1 MLYRIGEAAEI
12 LGMTKEGV
20 RFLERKGLLHSVRDE
35 NNGYRYYNRGS
46 LTIVQQVRGYSALG
60 FTLEEA
66 ADLVLQRDEGHILSA
81 LEERDKLMEEEIK
94 ALVGK
99 RALLQSQRELV
110 QRAYSCREER
120 SIRAIRP
127 AYYLPLEGERVAES
141 GSWLREA
148 EKRWMMAAPPVMLA
162 KQPLDKDGNLL
173 KSKGMC
179 VSAAEAERLGLPLR
193 GAVYQGE
200 ELCLI
205 ANICNPIGE
214 VEGFRELYDWV
225 CSRGWVPTGDM
236 TSAVQIPTIRGG
248 KRCNLN
254 IVYMPVKEGGK

>member
-20 RFLERKGLLHSVRDE
+20 RFLERKGLLRSVRDE
-35 NNGYRYYNRGS
+35 SNGYRYYDRTS
-46 LTIVQQVRGYSALG
+46 LTVVQQVRGYAAVG

-66 ADLVLQRDEGHILSA
+66 ADLVLQKDEGHILSA
-81 LEERDKLMEEEIK
+81 LEERDRLMEEEIK
-94 ALVGK
+94 ALEDK
-99 RALLQSQRELV
+99 RELLRS
-110 QRAYSCREER
+110 QQELARRAYSYREER
-120 SIRAIRP
+120 SIRVIAP
-127 AYYLPLEGERVAES
+127 TYYLPLEGEWVEES

-162 KQPLDKDGNLL
+162 KQPLDKDGKPL

-179 VSAAEAERLGLPLR
+179 VGAEEARRLGLPLR
-193 GAVYQGE
+193 GAIYQGE
-200 ELCLI
+200 ELCLV
-205 ANICNPIGE
+205 ANLCNPIGE

-225 CSRGWVPTGDM
+225 CARGWVPTGDM
-236 TSAVQIPTIRGG
+236 TSAVQLPTIRDG

-254 IVYMPVKEGGK
+254 IVYMPVRAGGK